1 MKKSRARVGLVYCDR
16 DSYEHE
22 VLMIKVENLCR
33 NFGEIKAVKN
43 ISFNVKKGE
52 ILGFIGPNGAGKSTT
67 MRMITGY
74 LTPSSGTVEIEGKR
88 LVENETFC
96 KQMIGYLPE
105 SAPMYADMTVISF
118 LKFCCDIRGL
128 SKKERKEAT
137 ARVIKDCFLEKVK
150 YQVIGTLSKGFRQ
163 RTCFAQSI
171 LHDPPI
177 LILDEPTD
185 GLDPNQKFEI
195 RKVIRNFGK
204 DKVIILST
212 HILEEVESLCSRV
225 VLISKGEIKADEPI
239 DEFLKRGDSLSKT
252 FRELTLGK
260 ESVEE
265 MDKALEEEA
274 ALSESAEVKEEAV
287 NTESTANGAEVK
299 EAVAKEMESAE

>member
-1 MKKSRARVGLVYCDR
+1 
-16 DSYEHE
+16 
-22 VLMIKVENLCR
+22 MIKVENLCR

-43 ISFNVKKGE
+43 VSFSVNKGD

-74 LTPSSGTVEIEGKR
+74 LTPSSGSVEVNGR
-88 LVENETFC
+88 SLLENESFC
-96 KQMIGYLPE
+96 KESIGYLPE
-105 SAPMYADMTVISF
+105 SAPMYGDMTVISF
-118 LKFCCDIRGL
+118 LKFCCDIRGM
-128 SKKERKEAT
+128 SGADNKKSVEN
-137 ARVIKDCFLEKVK
+137 VLDDCFLHGVK
-150 YQVIGTLSKGFRQ
+150 YQPINTLSKGYRQ

-195 RKVIRNFGK
+195 RKIIRNFGQEK
-204 DKVIILST
+204 AIILST

-225 VLISKGEIKADEPI
+225 ILIAQGEIKANESLQD
-239 DEFLKRGDSLSKT
+239 FKGRGENMAET

-260 ESVEE
+260 PESPKEVGERVE
-265 MDKALEEEA
+265 A
-274 ALSESAEVKEEAV
+274 SE
-287 NTESTANGAEVK
+287 
-299 EAVAKEMESAE
+299 

>member
-1 MKKSRARVGLVYCDR
+1 
-16 DSYEHE
+16 
-22 VLMIKVENLCR
+22 MIKVENLCR

-43 ISFNVKKGE
+43 ISFSVEKGE

-74 LTPSSGTVEIEGKR
+74 LTPSSGTVEIEGKP

-118 LKFCCDIRGL
+118 LNFCCDIRGM

-204 DKVIILST
+204 NKVVILST

-225 VLISKGEIKADEPI
+225 VLISQGEIKADEPLG
-239 DEFLKRGDSLSKT
+239 EFLERGDSLSKT

-260 ESVEE
+260 DSIEE
-265 MDKALEEEA
+265 PEKEVDMPNPEA
-274 ALSESAEVKEEAV
+274 EGSSAKNKEES
-287 NTESTANGAEVK
+287 N
-299 EAVAKEMESAE
+299 EMEPVE